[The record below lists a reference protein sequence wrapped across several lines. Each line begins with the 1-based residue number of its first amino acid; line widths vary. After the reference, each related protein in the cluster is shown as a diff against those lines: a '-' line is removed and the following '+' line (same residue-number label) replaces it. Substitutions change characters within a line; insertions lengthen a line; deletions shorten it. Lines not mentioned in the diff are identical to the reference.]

1 MLKGGVDN
9 DDGIVSDDPLHN
21 TDMSSLSFD
30 AGMSLFD
37 ISCTIFSPLAE
48 SHCDYLLIFGI
59 ITCTLTMSV
68 FVEPDND
75 VFTSIL

>member
-30 AGMSLFD
+30 AGMHLSLFN

-48 SHCDYLLIFGI
+48 SHCGYI
-59 ITCTLTMSV
+59 C
-68 FVEPDND
+68 
-75 VFTSIL
+75 

>member
-1 MLKGGVDN
+1 MLKGVVDS

-30 AGMSLFD
+30 AGMSLFN

-48 SHCDYLLIFGI
+48 SHCDCI
-59 ITCTLTMSV
+59 C
-68 FVEPDND
+68 
-75 VFTSIL
+75 

>member
-30 AGMSLFD
+30 AGTSLFN

-48 SHCDYLLIFGI
+48 SHCGYI
-59 ITCTLTMSV
+59 C
-68 FVEPDND
+68 
-75 VFTSIL
+75 

>member
-30 AGMSLFD
+30 AGMSLFN
-37 ISCTIFSPLAE
+37 ISCTIFL
-48 SHCDYLLIFGI
+48 HLLNLTVVIFVDFWYNYMYPHNVCIHGA
-59 ITCTLTMSV
+59 
-68 FVEPDND
+68 
-75 VFTSIL
+75 

>member
-1 MLKGGVDN
+1 MLKGGVDK

-30 AGMSLFD
+30 AGMSLFN

-48 SHCDYLLIFGI
+48 SHCAYICWF
-59 ITCTLTMSV
+59 
-68 FVEPDND
+68 FV
-75 VFTSIL
+75 

>member
-30 AGMSLFD
+30 AGMSLFN
-37 ISCTIFSPLAE
+37 IHAQYFLHLLNLTV
-48 SHCDYLLIFGI
+48 LIFVDFWYNYMYPHNVCIRGA
-59 ITCTLTMSV
+59 
-68 FVEPDND
+68 
-75 VFTSIL
+75 